1 MNLKPD
7 VYIRISIQNLT
18 VYPRVKPFFFF
29 SLGSKWKVKISSISL
44 PTSALKAI
52 ILNNN
57 SNKKYAKE
65 PLGVGP
71 NELTTA

>member
-1 MNLKPD
+1 MNLKAD
-7 VYIRISIQNLT
+7 VYIRRSIQNLT
-18 VYPRVKPFFFF
+18 VYPRVKPFFF
-29 SLGSKWKVKISSISL
+29 LGSKWKVKISSISL